1 MRQSSSGDAVRL
13 GLDDDGLG
21 RFFVFELVF
30 DVDVGAELD
39 DELLEERPV
48 PQGHRAVPDSGRVDE
63 PGHLV
68 ESDRLGQAR
77 RG

>member
-30 DVDVGAELD
+30 DVDLGAELD
-39 DELLEERPV
+39 DELLEE
-48 PQGHRAVPDSGRVDE
+48 GHWVVD
-63 PGHLV
+63 GAGGACV
-68 ESDRLGQAR
+68 VDGA
-77 RG
+77 GGGV